1 MEYEEMLEEAL
12 KKIVKKETKE
22 RFQTPQIE
30 SEIQGTKFIIKNFKK
45 IAEYIKR
52 DPKHLAKFLMLSLA
66 SSGSIE
72 GETLV
77 LNSKLKREV
86 VQQKVEEYI
95 KKYVF
100 CKVCNEPDTKLI
112 KEDRIYFIRC
122 EACGASYA
130 VK

>member
-1 MEYEEMLEEAL
+1 MNYEEMLEEAF
-12 KKIVKKETKE
+12 KKIVKREARE
-22 RFQTPQIE
+22 RFQIPQIE
-30 SEIQGTKFIIKNFKK
+30 NEIQGTKFIIKNFKK
-45 IAEYIKR
+45 ISEHLKR

-72 GETLV
+72 GEALV

-86 VQQKVEEYI
+86 VQQKLEEYV

-112 KEDRIYFIRC
+112 KEGRIYFIRC